1 MNTRLLGTLCIIGSA
16 FQVVD
21 GVRWAALKLTANDPL
36 SLFMGIALDFGALCG
51 LSALLALKATGTN
64 RIFQVLTYLPILGL
78 LGDMINNIAQLA
90 KLSGPDTIF
99 SMTSALLILAGCLVV
114 GILTIAAKQWTG
126 WRKFTPLLTCLM
138 FPIALLVRS
147 ATQTT
152 GLISIFMGAAWML
165 LGYAVLS
172 STMEA
177 VKPRTLT
184 QPVNQS

>member
-1 MNTRLLGTLCIIGSA
+1 MNTRLLGTICIIGSA

-21 GVRWAALKLTANDPL
+21 GVRWAALKLTTTDPL
-36 SLFMGIALDFGALCG
+36 SLFLGIALDLGGLCG
-51 LSALLALKATGTN
+51 LIALLVLQATGTN
-64 RIFQVLTYLPILGL
+64 RIFQLLTYLPILGF

-99 SMTSALLILAGCLVV
+99 DTASSLLILAGCLVV

-138 FPIALLVRS
+138 FPIALMVRS

-152 GLISIFMGAAWML
+152 GLISIFMGASWML

-172 STMEA
+172 STMEIA
-177 VKPRTLT
+177 KPETLT